1 MTINVVILNKTN
13 LLTTLEEPKKH
24 NRIYKCTDQAWNT
37 NFWFASAENDKIT
50 FSPFMNEII
59 PFGFNDFTT
68 KCINEPM
75 FAGIYLGGEDHFLF
89 NVLVNFTPFLFC
101 SYMSS
106 SLNAAV
112 KNTTKWYKT
121 EWVKLN
127 QLTVVTMR
135 KYDLFLSC
143 SHRIL
148 IQTEKHYAG
157 VFIWNI
163 WGYSALLL

>member
-1 MTINVVILNKTN
+1 
-13 LLTTLEEPKKH
+13 
-24 NRIYKCTDQAWNT
+24 
-37 NFWFASAENDKIT
+37 
-50 FSPFMNEII
+50 MNEII

-112 KNTTKWYKT
+112 KKQQNGT
-121 EWVKLN
+121 
-127 QLTVVTMR
+127 R
-135 KYDLFLSC
+135 LSE
-143 SHRIL
+143 SNSI
-148 IQTEKHYAG
+148 
-157 VFIWNI
+157 
-163 WGYSALLL
+163 S